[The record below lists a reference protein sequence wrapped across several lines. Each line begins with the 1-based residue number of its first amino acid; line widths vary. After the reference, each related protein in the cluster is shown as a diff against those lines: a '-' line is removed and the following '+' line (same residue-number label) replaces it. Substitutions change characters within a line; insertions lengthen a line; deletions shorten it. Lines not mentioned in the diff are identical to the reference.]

1 MLTTEATVL
10 HPSPPSSGYTM
21 RLVRIL
27 PCLLW
32 VLFITLS
39 YSWNVKNNQDQHA
52 ATLLQAARSFYQQ
65 IEITREWNAGHGGVY
80 VPVTEATAP
89 NPYLKTPQRDI
100 QVDSTLMLT
109 KINPAYMTRQISEIA
124 QKQNNIQFH
133 ITSLDPIRPQ
143 NRADGREKEALLLF
157 TQGKVQEVGQ
167 VIDTGAGNT
176 FFYMAPLVTGKAC
189 LPCHQEQGY
198 KEGDIRGGISVT
210 LPFTPLPF
218 SFPLA
223 AGHLGLGLIGL
234 GSILYLG
241 VKLNHAYSTIKN
253 QAIIDALTGIPN
265 RRSFTERF
273 LEEVNRHKRKQDPL
287 SLLMCDLDN
296 FKAYNDTYGHS
307 AGDDCLLRT
316 AQAIRNSLQRPG
328 DFCARYGGEEFVI
341 ILPSTTANGA
351 LHVAQSIVANVRNL
365 AIRHEKSLPEQYV
378 TVSVGVATTR
388 SGQAD
393 FHEILMKQAD
403 AALYQ
408 AKESG
413 RHCVRVFQQAAPA
426 EPSSPYPTPEHSTDE
441 KS

>member
-1 MLTTEATVL
+1 MPIKKETAL
-10 HPSPPSSGYTM
+10 HDAQSSSGYN
-21 RLVRIL
+21 LHWVRIL

-32 VLFITLS
+32 AFFITLS
-39 YSWNVKNNQDQHA
+39 YGWNVKNYQEQHA
-52 ATLLQAARSFYQQ
+52 ATLLQAARSFFQQ

-80 VPVTEATAP
+80 VPVTGATAP
-89 NPYLKTPQRDI
+89 NPYLKTPRRDI
-100 QVDSTLMLT
+100 QVDPTLLLT

-124 QKQNNIQFH
+124 QTHNNIQFH

-143 NRADGREKEALLLF
+143 NLADGREKEALLLF
-157 TQGKVQEVGQ
+157 AQGKAKEVGQ
-167 VIDTGAGNT
+167 VIETGDNGT

-218 SFPLA
+218 SLPLA
-223 AGHLGLGLIGL
+223 AGHLGLGCIGL
-234 GSILYLG
+234 GSIFYLG
-241 VKLNHAYSTIKN
+241 LKLNRAYSTIQT

-296 FKAYNDTYGHS
+296 FKAYNDTYGHG

-316 AQAIRNSLQRPG
+316 AQGIRDSLQRPG

-351 LHVAQSIVANVRNL
+351 LHVAQTIVANVCNL

-378 TVSVGVATTR
+378 TVSIGVATTS
-388 SGQAD
+388 SGQAE
-393 FHEILMKQAD
+393 FHETLMQQAD

-413 RHCVRVFQQAAPA
+413 RNCVRVFQGTAAE
-426 EPSSPYPTPEHSTDE
+426 EPSSPPPEHPTDE
-441 KS
+441 TS

>member
-1 MLTTEATVL
+1 MSRKKETVL
-10 HPSPPSSGYTM
+10 QHPPPASGYNM
-21 RLVRIL
+21 QLVRIL

-32 VLFITLS
+32 ALFITLS
-39 YSWNVKNNQDQHA
+39 YCWNLKNNQEQHA
-52 ATLLQAARSFYQQ
+52 ATLLQAARSFFQQ

-80 VPVTEATAP
+80 VPVTETTAP
-89 NPYLKTPQRDI
+89 NPYLKTPRRDI
-100 QVDSTLMLT
+100 QVDPALMLT

-124 QKQNNIQFH
+124 KTHNNIQFH

-157 TQGKVQEVGQ
+157 AQGKAKEIGR
-167 VIDTGAGNT
+167 VIETGAGEA
-176 FFYMAPLVTGKAC
+176 FFYMAPLITGKAC
-189 LPCHQEQGY
+189 LPCHQDQGY

-241 VKLNHAYSTIKN
+241 VKLNRAYSTIKT

-316 AQAIRNSLQRPG
+316 AQGIRDSLQRPG

-378 TVSVGVATTR
+378 TVSVGVATTS

-393 FHEILMKQAD
+393 FHETLMQQAD

-413 RHCVRVFQQAAPA
+413 RNCVRVFQQAAA
-426 EPSSPYPTPEHSTDE
+426 EEPSSPHPTSEHSTDE